1 MRRYLLLPLAW
12 SAAFL
17 YSHRDVG
24 TGLVRDVSDTDA
36 LRLDDEALRDEFLS
50 LSARSGAG
58 PDIAVIVL
66 DTTRADR
73 LGVYGYDKGTTPHL
87 DAWSAGARVFTN
99 MESDATWTVPAHASL
114 FTGKPPIAHGAHG
127 VPLGS
132 RAIAS
137 PLPAGMPTV
146 AGALQKAGY
155 RTVGIAANE
164 AFLQRAW
171 GLSEGFDI
179 WMCGQLVQGTPPLP
193 YLSAERVTALAKST
207 LAQRN
212 PSEPLFLFVNYMDAH
227 APWTPREG
235 FVRDSG
241 AINRHILPY
250 GGGWEDA
257 RIRVM
262 ADKDLPTETQRAW
275 SEAYDAELRYLD
287 VHLGELLDS
296 LGGFG
301 AVIVLGDHG
310 EYLGE
315 HYLVEHSKDVYET
328 VSHVPL
334 LVRGTVP
341 GHDASPGR
349 DASPIQ
355 THDVARWILDA
366 AGVAPLPGMTT
377 TEDLLVTEEYWARKR
392 DLHTTWGRRF
402 NRIRRA
408 YRIGDHKL
416 ILGTDHSQEAYD
428 LASDPGEENNLRD
441 APWIPELRAR
451 GEAWL
456 AAQPIAPEAE
466 MKDRADVASLRALG
480 YIDPQ

>member
-1 MRRYLLLPLAW
+1 MPRLLLLALAW
-12 SAAFL
+12 AAAFA
-17 YSHRDVG
+17 YSRRDLG

-36 LRLDDEALRDEFLS
+36 LRLDHEALRDEFLALTERTGS
-50 LSARSGAG
+50 G
-58 PDIAVIVL
+58 PDVAVIVL

-87 DAWSAGARVFTN
+87 DAWSSGARVYTN

-114 FTGKPPIAHGAHG
+114 FTGRPPIAHGAHG

-132 RAIAS
+132 RALAS
-137 PLPAGMPTV
+137 PLPPNTPTV
-146 AGALQKAGY
+146 ARALQKVGY
-155 RTVGIAANE
+155 RTIGIASNR

-179 WMCGQLVQGTPPLP
+179 WMCDQLGPGTPSLP
-193 YLSAERVTALAKST
+193 YLSAERVTALAKSALT
-207 LAQRN
+207 LRN
-212 PSEPLFLFVNYMDAH
+212 PDEPLFLFVNYMDAH

-235 FVRDSG
+235 FVADPS
-241 AINRHILPY
+241 AIDRHILPY

-262 ADKDLPTETQRAW
+262 ADQELPTATAKAW
-275 SEAYDAELRYLD
+275 SEAYDAELRYMD
-287 VHLGELLDS
+287 HHLGELLDALS
-296 LGGFG
+296 GFG
-301 AVIVLGDHG
+301 TVIVLSDHG

-315 HYLVEHSKDVYET
+315 HFLVEHSKDVYET

-334 LVRGTVP
+334 LVRGTIP
-341 GHDASPGR
+341 GHDVTPGR
-349 DASPIQ
+349 DASPVQ

-366 AGVAPLPGMTT
+366 AGAPPLPGMTT
-377 TEDLLVTEEYWARKR
+377 TTDLQVTEEYWARKR
-392 DLHTTWGRRF
+392 DLETSWGKRF

-416 ILGTDHSQEAYD
+416 IVGTDHTIEAYD
-428 LASDPGEENNLRD
+428 ISIDPREENNLRD
-441 APWIPELRAR
+441 APWIAALREQ

-456 AAQPIAPEAE
+456 AAQPIAPEAD
-466 MKDRADVASLRALG
+466 MKERANVAPLRALG